1 MPFTNS
7 YLGLRLPTNSEL
19 LGLNSLVGNTF
30 GANILSPDV
39 ENFTP
44 SYQDYLDASKIGSDT
59 TQFGFNLPTF
69 QLGLNALTSLGGLYN
84 AFNLNNLA
92 NKQYNLQKDV
102 LNTNL
107 NNQIKSYNTALE
119 DQLRARAAMETGN
132 ANAYDDQIE
141 QRKLSR

>member
-1 MPFTNS
+1 MPLTNS
-7 YLGLRLPTNSEL
+7 YFGLRLPTNNDL
-19 LGLNSLVGNTF
+19 LGLNSLAGTF
-30 GANILSPDV
+30 GANILSPEV
-39 ENFTP
+39 ENFMP
-44 SYQDYLDASKIGSDT
+44 SYQDDLNTNNTGSDT
-59 TQFGFNLPTF
+59 TQLGFNIPTF
-69 QLGLNALTSLGGLYN
+69 TLGLNALSSLGGLYN

-119 DQLRARAAMETGN
+119 DQLRARAVMETGN

>member
-1 MPFTNS
+1 MPLTNS
-7 YLGLRLPTNSEL
+7 YLGLRLPTNSDL
-19 LGLNSLVGNTF
+19 LGLNSLAGTF
-30 GANILSPDV
+30 GANILSPEV
-39 ENFTP
+39 ENFMP
-44 SYQDYLDASKIGSDT
+44 SYQDDLNINNNSDT
-59 TQFGFNLPTF
+59 TQFGFNIPTF
-69 QLGLNALTSLGGLYN
+69 TLGLNALTSLGGLYN

>member
-1 MPFTNS
+1 M
-7 YLGLRLPTNSEL
+7 
-19 LGLNSLVGNTF
+19 
-30 GANILSPDV
+30 
-39 ENFTP
+39 P
-44 SYQDYLDASKIGSDT
+44 SYQDDLNINNNSDT
-59 TQFGFNLPTF
+59 TQFGFNIPTF
-69 QLGLNALTSLGGLYN
+69 TLGLNALTSLGGLYN
-84 AFNLNNLA
+84 AFNLSNLA
-92 NKQYNLQKDV
+92 NKQYNLQKDI